1 MDGSTEK
8 ETRQR
13 YITRDRIQTVFEAS
27 MPDLVMAQARTDG
40 FIFGQ
45 EIDYISDA
53 TVDSLSFDEG
63 VVEWKQ
69 SHPWGRVEIIFRFA
83 TGVLRIAMMGKSVE
97 ANAYAVDDEAAKG
110 LLDLTRERIPPCE
123 PDENVVK
130 VEFWR
135 HHPRGGPISQS
146 REVFC
151 PSWDEIQDNYA
162 DSTRRALERLF
173 VSQIDSTV
181 AGKLVLWHG
190 EPGTGK
196 TFALRSWGRACSDWM
211 NINYIVDPEMFFGSN
226 ANYMLELLMRPP
238 GEKLNLFVAEDTG
251 ELLARDAK
259 RKKGQA
265 LSRLLNVCDG
275 LIGQGLRILFLITT
289 NEELGSLHPAVARP
303 GRCFAN
309 IGFEAFDQK
318 GATEWLQSHGIEE
331 ALVSSRS
338 TIAELYSMLE
348 NTQIVAQ
355 KPKFVGFTS

>member
-1 MDGSTEK
+1 MKSSTQK

-13 YITRDRIQTVFEAS
+13 YITRDRIQTVFDSS

-45 EIDYISDA
+45 EIAYTSDA
-53 TVDSLSFDEG
+53 KVNSLSFDDG

-83 TGVLRIAMMGKSVE
+83 IGVLRITMRGKSVD
-97 ANAYAVDDEAAKG
+97 ANAYAIDDEAAKR

-123 PDENVVK
+123 PDENVVRIA
-130 VEFWR
+130 FWR
-135 HHPRGGPISQS
+135 HHPRGGPISES
-146 REVFC
+146 REVVC
-151 PSWDEIQDNYA
+151 PSWNEIQDNYA

-173 VSQIDSTV
+173 MSQVDSTV

-211 NINYIVDPEMFFGSN
+211 NINYIVDPEVFFGSN

-259 RKKGQA
+259 REKGQA

-275 LIGQGLRILFLITT
+275 LIGQGMRILFLITT
-289 NEELGSLHPAVARP
+289 NEELGALHPAVARP
-303 GRCFAN
+303 GRCYAN
-309 IGFEAFDQK
+309 IGFEAFGQK
-318 GATEWLQSHGIEE
+318 EATEWLCSRGVEE
-331 ALVSSRS
+331 APVSSRR
-338 TIAELYSMLE
+338 TIAELYSIVDS
-348 NTQIVAQ
+348 NQIVAQ
-355 KPKFVGFTS
+355 KPKVFGFVS